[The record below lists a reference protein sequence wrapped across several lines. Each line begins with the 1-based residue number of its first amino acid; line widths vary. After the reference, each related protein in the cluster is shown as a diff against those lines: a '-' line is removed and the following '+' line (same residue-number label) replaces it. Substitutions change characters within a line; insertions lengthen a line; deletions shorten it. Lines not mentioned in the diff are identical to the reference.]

1 MKKILIVFGTR
12 PEAIKMAPLIKNLKA
27 SNVFNLKICST
38 GQHKE
43 MLDQVLS
50 IFKIEPDFNINIMRS
65 NQTLNNITSNILN
78 EFEKVLDEFNPDL
91 VMVHGDTSTTF
102 AAALSS
108 FHKNIDVAH
117 VEAGLRSFNIKLPFP
132 EEANRK
138 LTSQI
143 SKYHFAPTKKNKK
156 NLLKEGIAEN
166 QIVVTGNT
174 VIDALHSILN
184 VLKNDKVGEKIRQN
198 LTDIGINFQNKIIL
212 VTGHRRESFDGGL
225 KQVCIALKELAQK
238 YPSIDIIYPVHLNPN
253 VQDLVLNELSN
264 FKNVKLIDPLD
275 YKSFIYLMNECFF
288 VITDS
293 GGIQEEAPSIGKPV
307 LVTRVSSERP
317 EAIEEGVV
325 ELVGYDKDK
334 IVRYSSK
341 LIEDNKFYNKM
352 SSNTKVYGDGTA
364 SKTILEFCLKKIV

>member
-1 MKKILIVFGTR
+1 M
-12 PEAIKMAPLIKNLKA
+12 
-27 SNVFNLKICST
+27 
-38 GQHKE
+38 
-43 MLDQVLS
+43 
-50 IFKIEPDFNINIMRS
+50 
-65 NQTLNNITSNILN
+65 
-78 EFEKVLDEFNPDL
+78 
-91 VMVHGDTSTTF
+91 
-102 AAALSS
+102 
-108 FHKNIDVAH
+108 
-117 VEAGLRSFNIKLPFP
+117 
-132 EEANRK
+132 
-138 LTSQI
+138 
-143 SKYHFAPTKKNKK
+143 
-156 NLLKEGIAEN
+156 LKEGIAEN

-364 SKTILEFCLKKIV
+364 SKTILEFCLKK

>member
-50 IFKIEPDFNINIMRS
+50 IFKIKPDFNINIMRS
-65 NQTLNNITSNILN
+65 NQTLNNITNNILN

-364 SKTILEFCLKKIV
+364 SKTILEFCLKK

>member
-12 PEAIKMAPLIKNLKA
+12 PEAIKMAPLIKKIKA
-27 SNVFNLKICST
+27 SNVFNLKICNT

-50 IFKIEPDFNINIMRS
+50 IFKIKPDFDIDIMKS
-65 NQTLNNITSNILN
+65 NQTLNDITSNILT
-78 EFEKVLDEFNPDL
+78 ELEKVIDEFNPDL

-102 AAALSS
+102 AAALSC

-143 SKYHFAPTKKNKK
+143 CKYHFAPTEKNKK

-166 QIVVTGNT
+166 RIVITGNT

-184 VLKNDKVGEKIRQN
+184 VLKNNEIGETIHQS
-198 LTDIGINFQNKIIL
+198 LSEIGINFQNKIIL

-225 KQVCIALKELAQK
+225 KQICIALKELAQK
-238 YPSIDIIYPVHLNPN
+238 YPSIDIVYPVHLNPN

-264 FKNVKLIDPLD
+264 FQNVKLIDPLD

-334 IVRYSSK
+334 IVSCSSK
-341 LIEDNKFYNKM
+341 LIEDDKFYNKM

-364 SKTILEFCLKKIV
+364 SETILEFCLKKIV